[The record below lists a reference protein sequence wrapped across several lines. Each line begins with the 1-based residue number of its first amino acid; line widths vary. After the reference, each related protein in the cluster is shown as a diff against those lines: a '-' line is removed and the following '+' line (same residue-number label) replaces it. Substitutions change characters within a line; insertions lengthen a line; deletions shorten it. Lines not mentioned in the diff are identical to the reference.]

1 MLTNR
6 NESQTSEPA
15 ISRLEKLTIDA
26 ELKCILYECLQAEQ
40 KTNKMDEERYQQEIA
55 THIERESR
63 RTQQGDQ

>member
-40 KTNKMDEERYQQEIA
+40 KTNKMDEERYQ
-55 THIERESR
+55 
-63 RTQQGDQ
+63 